1 MKLRTLATVAALTL
15 ISGSASAGFSGT
27 ISLTSDYDYRGFS
40 QTAGD
45 FAIQGSLDY
54 GHDSGFYASAWGSSL
69 DWGRDSDA
77 DIEID
82 YTVGFSREF
91 GDSGISWDAG
101 YLAYTYPGLSSAN
114 FGEIYGGL
122 SKGPFSVK
130 VSWSSDFA
138 GVGESA
144 WYVDGAY
151 SHAWDNGFSVLVYG
165 GYSFGNA
172 FDVAEPFGII
182 PFGNPDYWN
191 YGAGVGYTYS
201 HLYFEAKVV
210 GTDLSSPYKTDSGV
224 FANDFRG
231 IFSVTLSLP

>member
-1 MKLRTLATVAALTL
+1 MKLRTLATVASLTL
-15 ISGSASAGFSGT
+15 ISGAASAGFSGT
-27 ISLTSDYDYRGFS
+27 LSLTSDYDYRGFS
-40 QTAGD
+40 QTAED
-45 FAIQGSLDY
+45 FAVQGSLDY

-69 DWGRDSDA
+69 DWGQDSDA

-91 GDSGISWDAG
+91 RDSGISWDAG

-114 FGEIYGGL
+114 FGEFYGGFSWDGFSIKL
-122 SKGPFSVK
+122 SYSN
-130 VSWSSDFA
+130 DFA
-138 GVGESA
+138 GVGKSA
-144 WYVDGAY
+144 WYLDGGY
-151 SHAWDNGFSVLVYG
+151 SYQWESGWSVLVHG

-172 FDVAEPFGII
+172 FDVVEPFGII

-191 YGAGVGYTYS
+191 YGAGVGYTYR
-201 HLYFEAKVV
+201 HLSLEAKVV
-210 GTDLSSPYKTDSGV
+210 GTDLSSPYKIDSGV